1 MLMMTTKTMH
11 EDNNWRPK
19 SGPRSIFQ
27 KKEPFCSPFK
37 VKDLHIFSGRFWD
50 RHTKTEI
57 EPKTVLSEEQEQSSN
72 LTVNIWVGIHF
83 LTLGS
88 IL

>member
-1 MLMMTTKTMH
+1 MLMMTTMTMMKIALG
-11 EDNNWRPK
+11 DQKVDPAVYT
-19 SGPRSIFQ
+19 